1 MMFGPV
7 PLFGLG
13 GLARSV
19 ANDIATA
26 GAAEHRSGRSLAG
39 VLAMGESHLTAALAA
54 ATPRLGLG
62 RSLAG
67 HDRKRTTTDPMS
79 PDETE
84 PWPR

>member
-1 MMFGPV
+1 
-7 PLFGLG
+7 
-13 GLARSV
+13 
-19 ANDIATA
+19 
-26 GAAEHRSGRSLAG
+26 
-39 VLAMGESHLTAALAA
+39 MGESHLTAALAA